1 MGKPFR
7 HYWIVG
13 IGLIASVT
21 ASGKAGQAEA
31 PLTITLQ
38 VYNRA
43 KVPHK
48 TLIQSGKEVREIFSK
63 VGVYAVWRV
72 MPLPLEQNQSL
83 DHKQSFSSHPQL
95 SILITPDSA
104 ARGMEERLGLKKQSV
119 FGLSPRPSDGRGGR
133 LAYVF
138 YHRVR
143 EFILKRTLFEQ
154 EALVLGLAIAH
165 EVGHLLLP
173 HNSHSRTGVMRA
185 RFDRQDLRLAA
196 FGDLIFTAQQA
207 ESIRAEVARRLKEQE
222 ESRQGK

>member
-1 MGKPFR
+1 MG
-7 HYWIVG
+7 
-13 IGLIASVT
+13 LTLT
-21 ASGKAGQAEA
+21 ASLAASQKAGHAET
-31 PLTITLQ
+31 PLAVTLQ
-38 VYNRA
+38 VYNHSE
-43 KVPHK
+43 VPHN
-48 TLIQSGKEVREIFSK
+48 TLIQSAQEVREIFRK
-63 VGVYAVWRV
+63 VGVDVVWRV
-72 MPLPLEQNQSL
+72 MPLSFEQSQGSL
-83 DHKQSFSSHPQL
+83 DRRQFSSSHPKL

-104 ARGMEERLGLKKQSV
+104 ARGMVERLGLKKHV
-119 FGLSPRPSDGRGGR
+119 FGLSPRPSNGRGGR

-143 EFILKRTLFEQ
+143 EYIVKRTLFER

-173 HNSHSRTGVMRA
+173 NNSHSRTGVMRA